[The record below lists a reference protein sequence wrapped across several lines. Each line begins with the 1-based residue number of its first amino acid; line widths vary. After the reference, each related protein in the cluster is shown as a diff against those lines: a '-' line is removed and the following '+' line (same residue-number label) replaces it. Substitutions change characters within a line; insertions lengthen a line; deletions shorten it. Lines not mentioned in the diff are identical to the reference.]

1 MTESLNSFYLLAG
14 EESYL
19 LRKKINVIEENI
31 KDTGINDIHRE
42 RINDQTEDFLQ
53 KLIQAVQT
61 ISLMTEYKLVLVE
74 CEELFAKKS
83 KYDRKV
89 IELFSKKLRKVTV
102 VFILNGSPDKRI
114 KIYREFKKN
123 GKFSEFKR
131 PKYRDLDNW
140 IRNKFKKSSKT
151 VDNRLVKYLEYLFD
165 NRLEALDKEI
175 EKIITLNYEK
185 DNIRLKDSYQI
196 LSRDGLM
203 AENIIFNMLDNWVAG
218 KKNEALKEYRD
229 LIKDG
234 QSPIY
239 ILIMIH
245 RQLELLIKVK
255 EFKEKRGFNY
265 KKIAKEISEH
275 PYPVKKVYQQCGK
288 ISFSKL
294 ELFIENLWEV
304 NYKIVTGQG
313 GDPEELVEEFLL
325 KFNP

>member
-1 MTESLNSFYLLAG
+1 MAESLNSFYLLAG

-19 LRKKINVIEENI
+19 IREKLDSIEAKIKKSGV
-31 KDTGINDIHRE
+31 NDIHKE
-42 RINDQTEDFLQ
+42 RINDQDDNFLQ
-53 KLIQAVQT
+53 KLVQAIKT
-61 ISLMTEYKLVLVE
+61 ISLMTEYKLVIVE

-83 KYDRKV
+83 KYDKK
-89 IELFSKKLRKVTV
+89 IIDLFSKDLEKITV

-114 KIYREFKKN
+114 KLYKEFKKN
-123 GKFSEFKR
+123 GNFFEFKR
-131 PKYRDLDNW
+131 PRYRDLDNW
-140 IRNKFKKSSKT
+140 IRNRFKESSKA
-151 VDNRLVKYLEYLFD
+151 VDKRLVKYLEYLFD

-185 DNIRLKDSYQI
+185 DKISLKDSYQI

-203 AENIIFNMLDNWVAG
+203 AENIIFNMLDNWMAG
-218 KKNEALKEYRD
+218 KKDQALKEYRE

-255 EFKEKRGFNY
+255 ELKEKRSFNH
-265 KKIAKEISEH
+265 KKIAKEINEH

-288 ISFSKL
+288 LSFSKL
-294 ELFIENLWEV
+294 ELFIEKLWEV
-304 NYKIVTGQG
+304 NKNIVTGQG
-313 GDPEELVEEFLL
+313 GSPEELIEEFLL

>member
-1 MTESLNSFYLLAG
+1 MAESLNSFYLLAG

-19 LRKKINVIEENI
+19 IREKLNYIEDKIKKS
-31 KDTGINDIHRE
+31 GINEIHRE
-42 RINDQTEDFLQ
+42 RINDQAEDFLQ
-53 KLIQAVQT
+53 KLIQAIQT
-61 ISLMTEYKLVLVE
+61 VSLMTEYKLLIVE
-74 CEELFAKKS
+74 CEELFARKTS
-83 KYDRKV
+83 YDKKV
-89 IELFSKKLRKVTV
+89 IDLFSKDLEKITV

-114 KIYREFKKN
+114 KIYKEFKKN
-123 GKFSEFKR
+123 GKLFEFKR
-131 PKYRDLDNW
+131 PKYRNLDNW
-140 IRNKFKKSSKT
+140 IKSRFKESSKT

-175 EKIITLNYEK
+175 EKIVTLNYEK
-185 DNIRLKDSYQI
+185 DEIGLKDSYQI

-203 AENIIFNMLDNWVAG
+203 AENIIFNMLDNWMAG
-218 KKNEALKEYRD
+218 KKNETLKEYRE

-245 RQLELLIKVK
+245 RQLELLLKVK
-255 EFKEKRGFNY
+255 ELKEKRRFNP
-265 KKIAKEISEH
+265 KKIAKEINEH
-275 PYPVKKVYQQCGK
+275 SYPVKKVYQQCGK

-294 ELFIENLWEV
+294 ELFIEKLWEV

-313 GDPEELVEEFLL
+313 GNPEELVEEFLL

>member
-19 LRKKINVIEENI
+19 IRNKLDNIEQDIKKSGV
-31 KDTGINDIHRE
+31 NDIHRE
-42 RINDQTEDFLQ
+42 RINDQSEDFLQ
-53 KLIQAVQT
+53 KLIQSVQT
-61 ISLMTEYKLVLVE
+61 ISLMTEYKLVIVE

-83 KYDRKV
+83 EYDSKV
-89 IELFSKKLRKVTV
+89 IELFSRQLEKVTV
-102 VFILNGSPDKRI
+102 VFILNSSPDKRI
-114 KIYREFKKN
+114 KIYKEFKKN
-123 GKFSEFKR
+123 GKFFEFKR

-140 IRNKFKKSSKT
+140 IRNKFKESSKT

-185 DNIRLKDSYQI
+185 DKIGLKDSYQI

-218 KKNEALKEYRD
+218 KKNETLKEYRE

-255 EFKEKRGFNY
+255 ELKEKRRFNH
-265 KKIAKEISEH
+265 KKIAKEINEH
-275 PYPVKKVYQQCGK
+275 PYPVKKVYQQCGE
-288 ISFSKL
+288 ISFSRL
-294 ELFIENLWEV
+294 ELFLENLWEV
-304 NYKIVTGQG
+304 NYKIVTGKG
-313 GDPEELVEEFLL
+313 GSPEELVEEFLL

>member
-19 LRKKINVIEENI
+19 IREKLNKIEGKIKKA
-31 KDTGINDIHRE
+31 GINEIHRE
-42 RINDQTEDFLQ
+42 RINDQAESFLQ
-53 KLIQAVQT
+53 NLIQAVQT
-61 ISLMTEYKLVLVE
+61 ISLMTEYKLVIVE
-74 CEELFAKKS
+74 CEDLFASKN
-83 KYDRKV
+83 KYDKKV
-89 IELFSKKLRKVTV
+89 IKLFSKKLEKITV
-102 VFILNGSPDKRI
+102 VFVLKGSPDKRI
-114 KIYREFKKN
+114 KIYREFKKY
-123 GKFSEFKR
+123 GSLFEFKR

-140 IRNKFKKSSKT
+140 IRKKFNESSKS

-175 EKIITLNYEK
+175 EKIITLNYKK
-185 DNIRLKDSYQI
+185 DTIGLKDSYQI

-203 AENIIFNMLDNWVAG
+203 AENIIFNMIDNWMAG
-218 KKNEALKEYRD
+218 KKNETLKEYRE

-255 EFKEKRGFNY
+255 ELKEKRSLNHN
-265 KKIAKEISEH
+265 KIAKEIDEH

-288 ISFSKL
+288 VTFSKL
-294 ELFIENLWEV
+294 ELFIEKLWEV
-304 NYKIVTGQG
+304 NYNIVTGQG
-313 GDPEELVEEFLL
+313 GNPEELLEEFLL

>member
-1 MTESLNSFYLLAG
+1 MAESLNSFYLLAG

-19 LRKKINVIEENI
+19 LREKINTIEENI
-31 KDTGINDIHRE
+31 KKSGVNDIHRE
-42 RINDQTEDFLQ
+42 RINDQAEDFLQ
-53 KLIQAVQT
+53 KLTQAVQT

-74 CEELFAKKS
+74 SEELFARKS
-83 KYDRKV
+83 KYDKKV
-89 IELFSKKLRKVTV
+89 IELFSKKLEKVTV
-102 VFILNGSPDKRI
+102 VFILKGSPDKRI

-123 GKFSEFKR
+123 GKLFEFKR
-131 PKYRDLDNW
+131 PKYRDLDSW

-185 DNIRLKDSYQI
+185 DRINLKDSYQI

-255 EFKEKRGFNY
+255 ELKEKRGFNH
-265 KKIAKEISEH
+265 KRIAKEINEH
-275 PYPVKKVYQQCGK
+275 PYPVKKVYQQSAK

-325 KFNP
+325 IYNP

>member
-1 MTESLNSFYLLAG
+1 MAESLNSFYLLAG

-19 LRKKINVIEENI
+19 IREKLNNIEEEI
-31 KDTGINDIHRE
+31 KKAGIKEIHRE
-42 RINDQTEDFLQ
+42 RIDDQAENFLQ
-53 KLIQAVQT
+53 NLIQVVQT
-61 ISLMTEYKLVLVE
+61 ISLMTEYKLVIVE
-74 CEELFAKKS
+74 CEELFASKN
-83 KYDRKV
+83 KYDRK
-89 IELFSKKLRKVTV
+89 IIDLFSKDLEKITV
-102 VFILNGSPDKRI
+102 VFLLNSSPDKRI
-114 KIYREFKKN
+114 KIYKEFKKY
-123 GKFSEFKR
+123 GKFFEFKR

-140 IRNKFKKSSKT
+140 IRKKFKESSKT

-185 DNIRLKDSYQI
+185 DKIGLKDSYQI

-203 AENIIFNMLDNWVAG
+203 AENIIFNMIDNWMAG
-218 KKNEALKEYRD
+218 KKNEALKEYRE

-245 RQLELLIKVK
+245 RQLELLIKTK
-255 EFKEKRGFNY
+255 ELKEKKRLNH
-265 KKIAKEISEH
+265 KKIAKEINEH

-288 ISFSKL
+288 VSFSKL
-294 ELFIENLWEV
+294 ELFMEKLWKI
-304 NYKIVTGQG
+304 NYNIVTGQG
-313 GDPEELVEEFLL
+313 GKPEELVEEFLL